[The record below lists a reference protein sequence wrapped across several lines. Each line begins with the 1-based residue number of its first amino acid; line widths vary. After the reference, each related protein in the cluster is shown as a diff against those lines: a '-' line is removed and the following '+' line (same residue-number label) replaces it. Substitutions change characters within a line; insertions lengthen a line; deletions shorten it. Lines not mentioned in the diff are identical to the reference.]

1 MNKVEIGIGLTA
13 IAIGLALMMSGQRMC
28 STSCWIDDV
37 FKWLLPKD
45 YEFLAGGMPSL
56 LVGIAIVAYAIWKRP
71 KP

>member
-28 STSCWIDDV
+28 STSCWLDNV
-37 FKWLLPKD
+37 LKWLLPKD

-56 LVGIAIVAYAIWKRP
+56 LVGIAIVAHAIWKRP